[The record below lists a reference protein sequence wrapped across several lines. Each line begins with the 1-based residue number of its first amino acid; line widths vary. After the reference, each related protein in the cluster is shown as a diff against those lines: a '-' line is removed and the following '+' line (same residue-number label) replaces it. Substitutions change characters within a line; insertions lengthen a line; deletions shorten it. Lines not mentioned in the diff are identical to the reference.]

1 MSRMRYLLFI
11 VSLIVVSGCSFS
23 SRKSAS
29 GLDAVE
35 SLLQSD
41 PIAAMEC
48 LNGYDVSE
56 FEDSAT
62 LARWALLYS
71 ESLAANNISAPTDT
85 IVDIA
90 IDYYSSHNLEEESR
104 HASRLKSIIRGN
116 ENKNSLASA
125 LYIQKEKEFLLYK
138 ERMRR
143 ERSVYAALIM
153 MLVACGVILW
163 QRHRL
168 NVRKEHE
175 ERLVSEAHSLREGML
190 THRRTCSELES
201 KLMSMLSTRFNVIDG
216 LCETY
221 YESQGTQIERK
232 AIANKVKSQIDDLK
246 TDSGIFSEMERCV
259 NDCRSGM
266 LELLKKEWPDIKPE
280 DYRLIVY
287 IACNLS
293 ARSVA
298 LLIGESV
305 DVVYK
310 RKSRLKSKLAALALP
325 LTELFLSVF

>member
-1 MSRMRYLLFI
+1 
-11 VSLIVVSGCSFS
+11 
-23 SRKSAS
+23 
-29 GLDAVE
+29 
-35 SLLQSD
+35 
-41 PIAAMEC
+41 MEC

-221 YESQGTQIERK
+221 YESQGTQLNVRQLPTRLNRRLTILNRQRD
-232 AIANKVKSQIDDLK
+232 ILGNGKVCQ
-246 TDSGIFSEMERCV
+246 
-259 NDCRSGM
+259 
-266 LELLKKEWPDIKPE
+266 
-280 DYRLIVY
+280 
-287 IACNLS
+287 
-293 ARSVA
+293 
-298 LLIGESV
+298 
-305 DVVYK
+305 
-310 RKSRLKSKLAALALP
+310 
-325 LTELFLSVF
+325 